1 MNLDIY
7 VSLVA
12 ESETTLA
19 ESFRRVAQ
27 AHADEADAHFLCD
40 TLATQCDARR
50 ARLQPVIDR
59 FEKRPAEDEPERLEP
74 QGLGAPRTGPLGMLR
89 DLQDLY
95 ILASLVDITWTMIDE
110 AARALSDTQLLEI
123 VQACEKQTAVQLR
136 WLQTRMKQ
144 AAPGALIATP

>member
-12 ESETTLA
+12 ESETILA
-19 ESFRRVAQ
+19 ESFRQVAQ
-27 AHADEADAHFLCD
+27 AHADESDVQFLCH

-59 FEKRPAEDEPERLEP
+59 FEKRPAKDEPERLDP

-95 ILASLVDITWTMIDE
+95 LLASLVDITWTMIDE
-110 AARALSDTQLLEI
+110 AAQALADAQLLEI
-123 VQACEKQTAVQLR
+123 VSTCEKQTAVQLR
-136 WLQTRMKQ
+136 WLQTRMRQ
-144 AAPGALIATP
+144 AAPQALTAAP